1 MGGDDADGN
10 GLAEGTKTG
19 IYMTDSIDTNGNGM
33 SDHDEVMVYG
43 TDPLQVD
50 SNADGVTDNNEGGTN
65 SPGCE
70 TWLAYKIDGTTA
82 AYATGLT
89 ASVYE
94 IAIND
99 NNDDALVAAAVT
111 QQST

>member
-1 MGGDDADGN
+1 
-10 GLAEGTKTG
+10 
-19 IYMTDSIDTNGNGM
+19 MTDSVDTDGDGM
-33 SDHDEVMVYG
+33 SDHDEVVVYG

-50 SNADGVTDNNEGGTN
+50 SNANGVTDNNEGGTN

-70 TWLAYKIDGTTA
+70 TWSAYEVDGTMA

-99 NNDDALVAAAVT
+99 DDDDALVVAAAT

>member
-1 MGGDDADGN
+1 
-10 GLAEGTKTG
+10 
-19 IYMTDSIDTNGNGM
+19 MTDSIDTDGDGM

-50 SNADGVTDNNEGGTN
+50 SNADGVTTDNDEGGTN

-70 TWLAYKIDGTTA
+70 TWSAYEVDGTTA

-94 IAIND
+94 IAIN
-99 NNDDALVAAAVT
+99 NDDDDDDKDDDDAVVVAVAT